1 MAFPKRGQEVVY
13 SLALKTKDKPL
24 PYPKRK
30 PFPLKEVTYM
40 NLPKD
45 HEDALYQDL
54 EINISKYPKIENFYP
69 PNKEQSPLSAFF
81 PWSFSVKDGTL
92 HSIYY
97 KNTPFST

>member
-13 SLALKTKDKPL
+13 SLALKTKDNPL

-30 PFPLKEVTYM
+30 PFPLNEVAYM

-69 PNKEQSPLSAFF
+69 PNKEQSPPLPSSLEAF
-81 PWSFSVKDGTL
+81 L
-92 HSIYY
+92 
-97 KNTPFST
+97 